1 MRLILS
7 AIALLIALPTLA
19 QAEAKFAYVD
29 LQRAIMETKDG
40 KKAKGELEAMKKQR
54 QSQLDV
60 EQKKLRE
67 EGKNLEAQKA
77 IMLPAKYAERE
88 REFAMKIQKLRQ
100 THMQLQQQLQQKEA
114 QLTQGILARM
124 GMILAKLGRE
134 RSYSVI
140 LEKTE
145 SRILWAPQSLDLT
158 NELIARYNAGEG
170 KKGKGGKKSRK

>member
-1 MRLILS
+1 
-7 AIALLIALPTLA
+7 
-19 QAEAKFAYVD
+19 
-29 LQRAIMETKDG
+29 METKDG
-40 KKAKGELEAMKKQR
+40 KKAKGELEAMKKKR
-54 QSQLDV
+54 QAKLDV
-60 EQKKLRE
+60 EQKLRMRART
-67 EGKNLEAQKA
+67 EAQKA

-88 REFAMKIQKLRQ
+88 REFAMKIQKPADAL
-100 THMQLQQQLQQKEA
+100 QLQQERQQKEA
-114 QLTQGILARM
+114 QLTQGILTRM

-170 KKGKGGKKSRK
+170 KKGKGGKKGRK